1 MALVKGTV
9 LDKSYVD
16 VDLDLE
22 LINHAEFERFLFSKS
37 SAPVEVQIEIYQK
50 NSH

>member
-16 VDLDLE
+16 LDLE
-22 LINHAEFERFLFSKS
+22 LINPAEFERFLFSKS